1 MNTSG
6 SEETG
11 LPYPRR
17 IWAVVT
23 VVTSIILLVAST
35 AAISLGLPVIA
46 DDLDI
51 EAATA
56 VWIVSA
62 FQISLV
68 VSILPCSALGEM
80 LGHRRIYRSGI
91 MIFTIG
97 AALCAVSDN
106 FGVLLAARALQG
118 IGGAATVSV
127 GSAILRDI
135 YPRSKVGT
143 AVSINALTVAV
154 SGGVGPIAGSLV
166 LSYASWPY
174 LFSMWVPIGMI
185 AYFASAALPDN
196 EAGRGRMDVLG
207 ALINAVAFGSLVLGV
222 TQLGSRLDLALPA
235 LAISCIAFV
244 FLTIHVRGK
253 PHSILP
259 VDLLAM
265 PRLRMALTTS
275 GLGFA
280 TGAVIMTVFP
290 FYLLRDIG
298 ITKIEAGFV
307 VAIWPTTAAVSAVLA
322 GWMSDRIRPEILCFG
337 GLLTM
342 AICLLLIISPMVGH
356 SIKYITYVMAVM
368 GVGFGFFQAP
378 NNRILIVL
386 PPRERRIRASG
397 LQATSREFGN
407 AIGIGLVGLG
417 FSLAATGG
425 AYIGLV
431 AGAALAVLATILS
444 AVRLN
449 RGLWSDL

>member
-1 MNTSG
+1 MTSPV
-6 SEETG
+6 SQDTG

-23 VVTSIILLVAST
+23 VITSIILLVAST
-35 AAISLGLPVIA
+35 AAISLGLPVIS
-46 DDLDI
+46 DDLNID
-51 EAATA
+51 AATA

-68 VSILPCSALGEM
+68 VCILPFSALGDM

-97 AALCAVSDN
+97 AVLCALSDS

-118 IGGAATVSV
+118 VGGAATVSV
-127 GSAILRDI
+127 GSAVLRDI
-135 YPRSKVGT
+135 YPRSMVGT

-154 SGGVGPIAGSLV
+154 AGGLGPVAGSLI
-166 LSYASWPY
+166 LSYASWPL
-174 LFSMWVPIGMI
+174 LFSVWIPVGLI
-185 AYFASAALPDN
+185 AYLASTALPDN
-196 EAGRGRMDVLG
+196 EAGRGQMDVVG
-207 ALINAVAFGSLVLGV
+207 AIINAVAFGALVLGV
-222 TQLGSRLDLALPA
+222 TQLGSRLDLAFSA
-235 LAISCIAFV
+235 LAISTIAFV
-244 FLTIHVRGK
+244 VLVIHVRGR

-265 PRLRMALTTS
+265 PGLRMALMTS

-298 ITKIEAGFV
+298 VSKMEAGFV
-307 VAIWPTTAAVSAVLA
+307 IAIWPTTAAVSAVLA

-337 GLLTM
+337 GLLTL
-342 AICLLLIISPMVGH
+342 AICMLLIISPIVGH
-356 SIKYITYVMAVM
+356 SIKYITFIMAVM

-397 LQATSREFGN
+397 IQATSREFGN
-407 AIGIGLVGLG
+407 AIGIGLAGLG
-417 FSLAATGG
+417 FSLAVTEG
-425 AYIGLV
+425 AYIGLA

-444 AVRLN
+444 AIRLN
-449 RGLWSDL
+449 LGLWSDL